1 MAPGG
6 PQITVIVR
14 HSWSE
19 VLGCFG
25 EDSSCQNY
33 HEQCE
38 SLVQRDLYIT
48 RYHAK
53 PYATCHWGK
62 ISACLRV
69 LSTDREPYLSSKD
82 KVEGKFVFRRH
93 ITFYIVSKI
102 ATATLMM
109 IKMRRDTLVK
119 KQWATIIVCCQ
130 FRFVEQQPGRRSG
143 HWSINSSLIPGN
155 SLPYWS
161 LGSQCFVWVVELLS
175 FQRSKFCE
183 TIDKNRIHGTADEL
197 LHLTRSP
204 TAQFHVWSAKP
215 PR

>member
-19 VLGCFG
+19 VPGCFG
-25 EDSSCQNY
+25 EHSSCQNY
-33 HEQCE
+33 HERCE
-38 SLVQRDLYIT
+38 SLVQRDLNIT

-69 LSTDREPYLSSKD
+69 LSTDREPYLSSTD
-82 KVEGKFVFRRH
+82 KVKGKFVFRRH
-93 ITFYIVSKI
+93 ITFYIVSRI
-102 ATATLMM
+102 ATATPMM
-109 IKMRRDTLVK
+109 IKMRQDALVK

-155 SLPYWS
+155 SLPHWS
-161 LGSQCFVWVVELLS
+161 PVVLS
-175 FQRSKFCE
+175 VSF
-183 TIDKNRIHGTADEL
+183 GL
-197 LHLTRSP
+197 
-204 TAQFHVWSAKP
+204 
-215 PR
+215 